1 VLKKLRKNPNDVV
14 AREKF
19 AILLAEQLDKVD
31 LAIEQLEL
39 LLAMPDPPEQ
49 KAAEWLA
56 LVAAWRMKYQQNW
69 DAARLTLKRLIQ
81 LYRKL
86 LKPSRR
92 SVASVWW
99 RSNSAFAKP
108 YRKIDPPSLRR
119 HDDVIPLAFAQEQ
132 MFAVKQLF
140 PGDTL
145 LNIYFPDV
153 VYVYSASL
161 NVFARLAF

>member
-1 VLKKLRKNPNDVV
+1 MAGTR
-14 AREKF
+14 RS
-19 AILLAEQLDKVD
+19 LADEVS
-31 LAIEQLEL
+31 AEL
-39 LLAMPDPPEQ
+39 GRCQAYAE
-49 KAAEWLA
+49 AASF
-56 LVAAWRMKYQQNW
+56 NF
-69 DAARLTLKRLIQ
+69 T
-81 LYRKL
+81 RKL

-140 PGDTL
+140 Q
-145 LNIYFPDV
+145 
-153 VYVYSASL
+153 
-161 NVFARLAF
+161 